1 MNIQPKLLLVGLGN
15 PGKKYAFTRHNAGRL
30 LVRYLRDH
38 PIAGIELIE
47 SNEYMNNSGKFVAAL
62 VQKTLKTHRARGSV
76 LSFPNLILAHDDLDL
91 PLGRVKL
98 QFGRGPRVHGGV
110 ASVEAALA
118 TTEFWRLRIGIDN
131 RRPEAS
137 DMYIGKDY
145 VLSVFNKEE
154 KKLLDQSFIQATK
167 LLEELIRCNV

>member
-1 MNIQPKLLLVGLGN
+1 MNIRPKLLLVGLGN

-38 PIAGIELIE
+38 PIESIELIE
-47 SNEYMNNSGKFVAAL
+47 SESYMNESGEWLARRLRSNVAMK
-62 VQKTLKTHRARGSV
+62 Q
-76 LSFPNLILAHDDLDL
+76 FDNLIIAHDDLDL

-145 VLSVFNKEE
+145 VLSVFTRGERKILQQVFEE
-154 KKLLDQSFIQATK
+154 AVILMQRNFQF
-167 LLEELIRCNV
+167 